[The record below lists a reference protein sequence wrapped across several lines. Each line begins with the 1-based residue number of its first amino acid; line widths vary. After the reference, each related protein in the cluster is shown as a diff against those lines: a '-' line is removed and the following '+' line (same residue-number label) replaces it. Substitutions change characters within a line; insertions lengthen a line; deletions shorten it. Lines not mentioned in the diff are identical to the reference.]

1 VATPNELVT
10 AFAKCIET
18 TCVDMNRWGELIR
31 LHFFRSSG
39 RCRTKPR
46 YTRQPAGKLGE
57 SLEARGHHSKAA
69 LVYAECAKHLL
80 DAKHPS
86 ASIFLCNCGLAW
98 KRDKDWEKGE
108 VFYAARTFSM
118 ILTLSVITK
127 GSLTASSTCGCA
139 GKIQR
144 ILTVRRI
151 S

>member
-1 VATPNELVT
+1 MATPNELVT

-86 ASIFLCNCGLAW
+86 ASIFL
-98 KRDKDWEKGE
+98 
-108 VFYAARTFSM
+108 
-118 ILTLSVITK
+118 
-127 GSLTASSTCGCA
+127 
-139 GKIQR
+139 
-144 ILTVRRI
+144 
-151 S
+151 